1 MRDRLV
7 APPREFAAAVT
18 GETRVALTEPGAV
31 VDL

>member
-7 APPREFAAAVT
+7 APPREFAAAVGAT
-18 GETRVALTEPGAV
+18 ARVALAEPGAG